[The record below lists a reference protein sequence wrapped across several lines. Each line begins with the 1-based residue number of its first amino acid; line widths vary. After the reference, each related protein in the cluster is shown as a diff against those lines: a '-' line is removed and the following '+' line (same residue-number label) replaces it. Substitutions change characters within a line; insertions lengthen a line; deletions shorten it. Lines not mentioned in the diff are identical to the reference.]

1 MDDVRF
7 FGRFCLSYWRL
18 LTILHCQYFA
28 FNDMWLYF
36 IVYDACMITKEKG
49 KGERKFG
56 VVIFV
61 MDSLCNCNIGYLLMD
76 VRYDGGV
83 RSGCY

>member
-1 MDDVRF
+1 MNNVRF
-7 FGRFCLSYWRL
+7 FRHFCLSYWRL
-18 LTILHCQYFA
+18 LILHCQYFT

-56 VVIFV
+56 DVIFV